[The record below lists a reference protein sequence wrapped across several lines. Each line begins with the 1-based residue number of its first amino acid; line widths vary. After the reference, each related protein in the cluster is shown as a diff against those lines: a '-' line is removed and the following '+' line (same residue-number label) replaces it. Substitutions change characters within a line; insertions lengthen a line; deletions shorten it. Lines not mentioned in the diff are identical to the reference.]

1 MAILL
6 SEVTKEQICSLI
18 ESEGFKEF
26 HASIRREFDIDDIE
40 YEFLY
45 RDQVHARDGYVDT
58 SINARVIINRWD
70 HITELVLVVEGLIQ
84 SINSKF
90 SKVPGKYFERVIEL
104 SVKFALVHELV
115 HVKQFKN
122 GKLTKKRME
131 EMKSIPYE
139 KREVEIEANTIAKEV
154 MGRNN
159 EFDRRI
165 IRILTSND
173 SIDNDNLHGIL
184 ELFGK

>member
-1 MAILL
+1 MYFL
-6 SEVTKEQICSLI
+6 

-40 YEFLY
+40 YKFLY
-45 RDQVHARDGYVDT
+45 RDQAHARDGYVDT
-58 SINARVIINRWD
+58 SINARVIIERWE

-104 SVKFALVHELV
+104 SVKFALVHV
-115 HVKQFKN
+115 QQFKN

-154 MGRNN
+154 TGKNN

-165 IRILTSND
+165 IKILTSND
-173 SIDNDNLHGIL
+173 SKDNDNSHGIL
-184 ELFGK
+184 ELFGE

>member
-1 MAILL
+1 M
-6 SEVTKEQICSLI
+6 
-18 ESEGFKEF
+18 
-26 HASIRREFDIDDIE
+26 
-40 YEFLY
+40 
-45 RDQVHARDGYVDT
+45 
-58 SINARVIINRWD
+58 
-70 HITELVLVVEGLIQ
+70 VEGLIQ

-115 HVKQFKN
+115 HVQQFKN

-159 EFDRRI
+159 EFDRRV